1 MSMKN
6 KQDYRTYYAHLQWC
20 LIQYTCSICMGNTPL
35 KTVDPDQIDS
45 TEAVWLLSVLFTR
58 DLDLFILMSLD
69 FSWYTGK
76 IVTKNSR

>member
-1 MSMKN
+1 
-6 KQDYRTYYAHLQWC
+6 
-20 LIQYTCSICMGNTPL
+20 MGNTPL

-69 FSWYTGK
+69 FS
-76 IVTKNSR
+76 